1 MEVADSLNVTS
12 QVINEG
18 SKEVIYDSIDWISR
32 AIPETFDLGTIA
44 VELTCVASSFN
55 FVVFGTGCGTLFVY
69 NKKLG
74 RLARPL
80 RTNSFEAQY
89 GCRAV
94 EKDLVHPYHNV
105 LIRTVIADQLS
116 RVASGDASGTV
127 ILSTVTFDTGEFYHC
142 FLFEDAYS
150 IAALEFSGESVIIH
164 NGSQLL
170 LVNTRPQMDTRVICD
185 HVERTVAIGIR
196 CTASFVYVAE
206 KFRLCKYSTSLYNCG
221 VIATNAVVGG
231 TGFFVSVE
239 WNLDGTKLA
248 VLSSSNVFVM
258 FDLIRSEVLWR
269 APLNDYLRCFVGDFC
284 VDDDD
289 SILYVTKPRGFHRV
303 GVTTTANFINKGE
316 SDLRSTSLLSS
327 PKKLLSNSAFR
338 VTQRGFSFLNNA
350 LSVAKD
356 ITVNSEV
363 SSLLED
369 ALKKMDIQKDAEH
382 VKEVRDNATD
392 RKDLCND
399 SMLAAYVRPP
409 VNIPPIIKEHHDVFV
424 KRKEKIRCKKGSR
437 SENMD
442 RFGAV
447 ETENQVT
454 IDEGTILA
462 LRKEV
467 LGNNILCSSPCSSGA
482 SMEETLTCSPGE
494 SPLISGLY
502 MKASDCTKTSSTPS
516 SSRDSST
523 VRRGQLTLQGD
534 EDNENNDCKDGNPS
548 NASYFVEPT
557 TNTET
562 SSRGAESV
570 TSAYEYLLHKNVTK
584 PSTLEFKPSTSNGTA
599 VLLRNQVIRER
610 SQKNVVL
617 NDQVDIWMKIF
628 LPYTAKSFA
637 VGCDHIV
644 LCHKKK
650 TPRILSLDAL
660 GSKKPLWLVAK
671 WSADSV
677 AMNDR
682 ESIVWRVH
690 NNAGWCAVDSLTT
703 STRFEECA
711 TDGGGVIE
719 VSVGSN
725 IAWYLTREGV
735 SVQMELPEKAIF
747 SRVDCDWTLRSISAS
762 DDAVWAIRRDVG
774 SLVVRVGLARCR
786 MGLDWI
792 EIVPEGPSKLVSV
805 CVYRSYG
812 FALDDTGRLWMSTGV
827 DRHHPYGS
835 SDAFYKVCLPFFD
848 GKAPPTIAWTVKASS
863 TGLFLCAGKVMLV
876 VRSALSAH
884 RFPREVPAKFDML
897 DNFSMLSSGSYIGCS
912 GYIYLCRQDSEI
924 FVYRPTRRNFVTISI
939 PSTSQAVVSLCGTR
953 ENLSLIDS
961 AGKVFHCDGES
972 PNWVAE
978 TDLPDCVCSIAQ
990 SKLARWAITCTGAL
1004 FIKQAGSNI
1013 WNNVIAPADV
1023 ESKVVPAQVFT
1034 SPNGI
1039 YVWVLSDGR
1048 GWARTNVN
1056 ERNPAGVKW
1065 TETYHTSEL
1074 YSLAVGDNVVWALD
1088 SSGQLLRLR
1097 GLAAGNPAGNYWRP
1111 ISQAVFREISVD
1123 AQSELWAID
1132 MENRLV
1138 RHLSDVYVP
1147 EQLFT
1152 NEAPSPFELI

>member
-1 MEVADSLNVTS
+1 
-12 QVINEG
+12 
-18 SKEVIYDSIDWISR
+18 
-32 AIPETFDLGTIA
+32 
-44 VELTCVASSFN
+44 
-55 FVVFGTGCGTLFVY
+55 
-69 NKKLG
+69 
-74 RLARPL
+74 
-80 RTNSFEAQY
+80 
-89 GCRAV
+89 
-94 EKDLVHPYHNV
+94 
-105 LIRTVIADQLS
+105 
-116 RVASGDASGTV
+116 VASGDASGTV

-206 KFRLCKYSTSLYNCG
+206 KFRLCKYSTSLDNCG
-221 VIATNAVVGG
+221 VIATNAVVGE

-303 GVTTTANFINKGE
+303 GVTTTANFINKG
-316 SDLRSTSLLSS
+316 
-327 PKKLLSNSAFR
+327 
-338 VTQRGFSFLNNA
+338 
-350 LSVAKD
+350 
-356 ITVNSEV
+356 V

-409 VNIPPIIKEHHDVFV
+409 VSRPPIIEEHHDVFV

-442 RFGAV
+442 GFGAV
-447 ETENQVT
+447 ETEDQVT

-677 AMNDR
+677 AMN
-682 ESIVWRVH
+682 EH
-690 NNAGWCAVDSLTT
+690 L
-703 STRFEECA
+703 
-711 TDGGGVIE
+711 
-719 VSVGSN
+719 
-725 IAWYLTREGV
+725 
-735 SVQMELPEKAIF
+735 
-747 SRVDCDWTLRSISAS
+747 
-762 DDAVWAIRRDVG
+762 
-774 SLVVRVGLARCR
+774 
-786 MGLDWI
+786 
-792 EIVPEGPSKLVSV
+792 EIK
-805 CVYRSYG
+805 
-812 FALDDTGRLWMSTGV
+812 
-827 DRHHPYGS
+827 
-835 SDAFYKVCLPFFD
+835 FF
-848 GKAPPTIAWTVKASS
+848 
-863 TGLFLCAGKVMLV
+863 FL
-876 VRSALSAH
+876 
-884 RFPREVPAKFDML
+884 
-897 DNFSMLSSGSYIGCS
+897 
-912 GYIYLCRQDSEI
+912 
-924 FVYRPTRRNFVTISI
+924 
-939 PSTSQAVVSLCGTR
+939 
-953 ENLSLIDS
+953 
-961 AGKVFHCDGES
+961 
-972 PNWVAE
+972 
-978 TDLPDCVCSIAQ
+978 
-990 SKLARWAITCTGAL
+990 AL
-1004 FIKQAGSNI
+1004 FFLSMFSPDLLLEKSAQC
-1013 WNNVIAPADV
+1013 
-1023 ESKVVPAQVFT
+1023 ES
-1034 SPNGI
+1034 
-1039 YVWVLSDGR
+1039 
-1048 GWARTNVN
+1048 
-1056 ERNPAGVKW
+1056 
-1065 TETYHTSEL
+1065 
-1074 YSLAVGDNVVWALD
+1074 
-1088 SSGQLLRLR
+1088 
-1097 GLAAGNPAGNYWRP
+1097 
-1111 ISQAVFREISVD
+1111 
-1123 AQSELWAID
+1123 
-1132 MENRLV
+1132 
-1138 RHLSDVYVP
+1138 
-1147 EQLFT
+1147 
-1152 NEAPSPFELI
+1152 